1 MKTTK
6 YIGAISMAFLLTS
19 GSVNAQDTDENVGDE
34 GELTMTLIPDAN
46 ADLPEAVTRMIE
58 LPESASDEGRAN
70 SAGGL
75 ETANDAR
82 TRRQAGLDTANDAK
96 ERGREF
102 GADMAEAA
110 QNNRANAGR
119 GATPDRPNFPDL
131 PDLPDSVPDSVPDL
145 PEGPNPPNPPGPPGG

>member
-6 YIGAISMAFLLTS
+6 YIGAISMAFLLIA
-19 GSVNAQDTDENVGDE
+19 GAVNAQDTDE

-46 ADLPEAVTRMIE
+46 ANLPEAVTRMIE

-119 GATPDRPNFPDL
+119 GATPERPNF

>member
-1 MKTTK
+1 MKAIK
-6 YIGAISMAFLLTS
+6 FMSAISAAFLLTA
-19 GSVNAQDTDENVGDE
+19 GSVNAQDTDENIGDE

-46 ADLPEAVTRMIE
+46 ANLPEAVTRMIE
-58 LPESASDEGRAN
+58 LPESASNEGRTN

-82 TRRQAGLDTANDAK
+82 TRRQAGLETANDAR

-110 QNNRANAGR
+110 QSNRENVGR
-119 GATPDRPNFPDL
+119 GAMPDRPNFPDL
-131 PDLPDSVPDSVPDL
+131 PNLPGSVPDSVPDR
-145 PEGPNPPNPPGPPGG
+145 PEGPNPPNPPGRPGG